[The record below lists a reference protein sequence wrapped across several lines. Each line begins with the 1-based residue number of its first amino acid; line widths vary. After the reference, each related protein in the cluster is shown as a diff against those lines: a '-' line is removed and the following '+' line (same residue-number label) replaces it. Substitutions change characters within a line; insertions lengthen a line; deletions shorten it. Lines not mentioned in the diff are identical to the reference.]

1 MKNYHV
7 LEARYITGHIV
18 WLRFADGTSGE
29 IDLSTAFNGPVFEPL
44 RDTNFFRR
52 FSIHPEF
59 HTLVWP
65 NGADFAP
72 EFLHNSVKIT
82 A

>member
-1 MKNYHV
+1 
-7 LEARYITGHIV
+7 V

-29 IDLSTAFNGPVFEPL
+29 TDLSTALNGPVFEPL
-44 RDTNFFRR
+44 RDTNLFRR
-52 FSIHPEF
+52 FAIHPEF

-65 NGADFAP
+65 NGADFTP
-72 EFLHNSVKIT
+72 EFLHNNVKIT